1 MDIKHLHY
9 FCVIVEEGQITKAAR
24 RLNMAQPPLSQQ
36 LKNMEDELGVKLIFR
51 EGKKWEVTEAGYAL
65 YTRAKR
71 LLAEMEDTCREIG
84 EFESNVTGTLSIGTS
99 SVCMSLITGPLS
111 RFHQDYPGVYI
122 KIGHGDTHHLEELL
136 HQNKVDLALLL
147 LPVDDKSYHTIE
159 LEEAPFVVVLPCEW
173 ADRHPSG
180 EITLQEAASYDLL
193 LARRTEG
200 LGVYETVIRKF
211 QEQHLIPRVVLD
223 CPEISTILSL
233 VSTGMGITIIPDT
246 GLGREYG
253 DRFRTLAIKEP
264 FPFTRPAVVW
274 RKDRYLSNAARKLVE
289 YLQAGA
295 GDTKKDCPRV
305 ETPLTEQSYIT

>member
-1 MDIKHLHY
+1 MDLKHLHY

-24 RLNMAQPPLSQQ
+24 TLNMAQPPLSQQ
-36 LKNMEDELGVKLIFR
+36 LKNMEDELGVKLIYR
-51 EGKKWEVTEAGYAL
+51 EGKKWEVTEAGYTL

-84 EFESNVTGTLSIGTS
+84 EFENRVTGTLAIGTS
-99 SVCMSLITGPLS
+99 SACMSLITEQLS
-111 RFHQDYPGVYI
+111 HFHQVYPEVYV

-159 LEEAPFVVVLPCEW
+159 LEGVSFVAVLPCEW

-193 LARRTEG
+193 LGRRTEG
-200 LGVYETVIRKF
+200 HGLYETVIRKF
-211 QEQHLIPRVVLD
+211 QEHHLIPRVVLD

-233 VSTGMGITIIPDT
+233 VSTGMGITIIPDA
-246 GLGREYG
+246 GLGQEYG
-253 DRFRTLAIKEP
+253 DRFCTLSIKEP
-264 FPFTRPAVVW
+264 FPFTQPAVVW
-274 RKDRYLSNAARKLVE
+274 RKDRYLSNAARKFVE
-289 YLQAGA
+289 LLQA
-295 GDTKKDCPRV
+295 GDTKKTVP
-305 ETPLTEQSYIT
+305 E

>member
-1 MDIKHLHY
+1 MDMKHLHY

-24 RLNMAQPPLSQQ
+24 TLNMAQPPLSQQ
-36 LKNMEDELGVKLIFR
+36 LKNMEDELGVKLIYR

-84 EFESNVTGTLSIGTS
+84 EFENNVTGTLSIGTS
-99 SVCMSLITGPLS
+99 SACMSLITEQLS
-111 RFHQDYPGVYI
+111 RFHQDYPEVYV

-147 LPVDDKSYHTIE
+147 LPVDDNSYHTIE
-159 LEEAPFVVVLPCEW
+159 LEGVSFVAVLPCEW
-173 ADRHPSG
+173 ADRHSSG

-200 LGVYETVIRKF
+200 HGLYETVIRKF
-211 QEQHLIPRVVLD
+211 QEHHLTPRVVLD
-223 CPEISTILSL
+223 CPEISTILAL

-246 GLGREYG
+246 GLGQEYG
-253 DRFRTLAIKEP
+253 DRIRTLSIKEP
-264 FPFTRPAVVW
+264 FPVTQPAVVW

-289 YLQAGA
+289 QLQA
-295 GDTKKDCPRV
+295 GDTKKTAP
-305 ETPLTEQSYIT
+305 E